1 MSKHV
6 TAPALAVDVR
16 ELLHQPGA
24 HKHVVLRAALP
35 DLATPVASV
44 PAGSPVTVDAEL
56 ESVVEGLL
64 VTGKV
69 GATVAL
75 RCVRCLRDVEHE
87 LEVDVRELFGGSG
100 DEEDEGYAV
109 LPGDRLSLDTM
120 VRDALVLAFPPFP
133 LCRPDCAGLCPECG
147 ADRNADGFARR
158 QDERPDH
165 RTGSGG
171 FGGAR
176 TRLVDCGHGEPGSTD
191 PRWAALA
198 GLRQA
203 TEPEG
208 FGEPQRG
215 APMNKEEDVARPE
228 A

>member
-16 ELLHQPGA
+16 ELLQQPGA

-44 PAGSPVTVDAEL
+44 PAGSPVSVDAEV

-69 GATVAL
+69 GATVTL
-75 RCVRCLRDVEHE
+75 RCVRCLRDVDDE
-87 LEVDVRELFGGSG
+87 LEAEVRELFAARGSRSAG
-100 DEEDEGYAV
+100 AEPRDDEDEGYAV
-109 LPGDRLSLDTM
+109 LPDDRLPLDTM
-120 VRDALVLAFPPFP
+120 VRDTLVLAFPSFP

-147 ADRNADGFARR
+147 ADRN
-158 QDERPDH
+158 
-165 RTGSGG
+165 SN
-171 FGGAR
+171 
-176 TRLVDCGHGEPGSTD
+176 DCGHGGSGATD

-198 GLRQA
+198 GLRRDA
-203 TEPEG
+203 EPEG
-208 FGEPQRG
+208 SGPNGG
-215 APMNKEEDVARPE
+215 APMIKEEDVARPE

>member
-16 ELLHQPGA
+16 ELLQQPGA

-35 DLATPVASV
+35 DLVTPVASV

-56 ESVVEGLL
+56 ESVAEGLL

-147 ADRNADGFARR
+147 ADRNA
-158 QDERPDH
+158 
-165 RTGSGG
+165 
-171 FGGAR
+171 
-176 TRLVDCGHGEPGSTD
+176 VDCGHGEPGSTD

-208 FGEPQRG
+208 FGAPQGG

>member
-16 ELLHQPGA
+16 ELLQQPGA
-24 HKHVVLRAALP
+24 HKHVVLRATLP

-56 ESVVEGLL
+56 ESVAEGLL

-109 LPGDRLSLDTM
+109 LPGDRLPLDTM
-120 VRDALVLAFPPFP
+120 ARDALVLAFPPFP

-147 ADRNADGFARR
+147 ADRNSD
-158 QDERPDH
+158 
-165 RTGSGG
+165 
-171 FGGAR
+171 
-176 TRLVDCGHGEPGSTD
+176 DCGHRGPGATD
-191 PRWAALA
+191 QRWAALA
-198 GLRQA
+198 GLRR
-203 TEPEG
+203 ELE
-208 FGEPQRG
+208 
-215 APMNKEEDVARPE
+215 EEDLARPE